1 VHGLKWKSYFA
12 TLIPLFDDCEVL
24 NLGNL
29 AFFKVALPV
38 TIKKLN
44 VYICIILFLCCS
56 EVLQP
61 HFCNIIAE
69 FTPHR

>member
-1 VHGLKWKSYFA
+1 MHGLKWKSYFA
-12 TLIPLFDDCEVL
+12 TLIPLVDDCEVL

-38 TIKKLN
+38 TVKKILN

-56 EVLQP
+56 EV
-61 HFCNIIAE
+61 
-69 FTPHR
+69 